1 MPGLTY
7 STAISSLANLMVV
20 PSSDSAFQTDLPNI
34 FEDAELRCYRALDL
48 LNTSTRDSANA
59 MTAGNRNLTLPS
71 TNGTFVVTE
80 EINVITPA
88 GTVNPDAGTRNAL
101 VPATNEMLNM
111 LWPSVAGSSVPQY
124 FAMVDQ
130 GTIIVAPWPA
140 AAYQVEVVGTI
151 RPATLSSTNVTTI
164 LSVYFPDLFLAAC
177 MVRAAGFQ
185 KNYGAAVD
193 DPKMAVTWEGHYQ
206 SILSDAKTEE
216 ARKQFEGPGWSSK
229 QPEPTAAPPPRS

>member
-7 STAISSLANLMVV
+7 TTAVSSLANLMACQA
-20 PSSDSAFQTDLPNI
+20 SNANFLIDLPNI

-59 MTAGNRNLTLPS
+59 MTAGNRNFSFPS

-88 GTVNPDAGTRNAL
+88 GTTNPESGTRNAL
-101 VPATNEMLNM
+101 VPASQEMLNM
-111 LWPSVAGSSVPQY
+111 MWPSVAGSTVPQY

-130 GTIIVAPWPA
+130 GLIIVGPWPA

-151 RPATLSSTNVTTI
+151 RPATLASTNVTTI

-193 DPKMAVTWEGHYQ
+193 DPKQAVTWESHFQALLAGAD
-206 SILSDAKTEE
+206 IEE
-216 ARKQFEGPGWSSK
+216 ARKSFEGQGWSPN
-229 QPEPTAAPPPRS
+229 QPVPITTPPRT